1 MKFLKLYSKVCKGK
15 DENMVTKEKKYRK
28 FEANVIGTPPLS
40 MVLVDIPEPDPG
52 KKEFGRK
59 NLSNKEKHLFQD
71 FDLVTRLIDHFVKK

>member
-52 KKEFGRK
+52 KKEFGR
-59 NLSNKEKHLFQD
+59 NKVNNRKKHLFQD
-71 FDLVTRLIDHFVKK
+71 SDLVTRLIEYLAKK